1 MGVAYAS
8 SIFLGISISTSSYN
22 LYSSLLSLVI
32 VQVSKSFSLFHFY
45 TLPTLD
51 VKYLKTP
58 IYLKGS
64 LKNNLF
70 SSEMYHAE
78 DFVCLT
84 KRIVR
89 TYHSYGRKKLLLAV
103 TAVYKFITGKSVT
116 IVFQFCDHHSFVYHY
131 LMLFLIIQTLTC

>member
-1 MGVAYAS
+1 
-8 SIFLGISISTSSYN
+8 
-22 LYSSLLSLVI
+22 
-32 VQVSKSFSLFHFY
+32 
-45 TLPTLD
+45 
-51 VKYLKTP
+51 
-58 IYLKGS
+58 
-64 LKNNLF
+64 
-70 SSEMYHAE
+70 MYHAE

-131 LMLFLIIQTLTC
+131 LMLFLIIQTLICFLLSLITGIFYSLGSCSAT